1 MQERVLEALRGVAH
15 PTRGDV
21 VSAGLVRDLSV
32 GAEGAVSFTF
42 LLGRAD
48 PATLVRQVRKAAE
61 AVEGVRPPVRIQV
74 TDPAGLAVATH
85 GPPGA
90 PPSGQAGGRAGGQ
103 AGEPGIQPQS
113 VELPNLGRIIAISSG
128 KGGVGKT
135 TVAVNLAVSLAEAGH
150 RVGVMD
156 ADIYGPNVPRMLGV
170 FERPMRDGD
179 RIVPLEA
186 WGVKVMSL
194 GFLLERD
201 APVIWRGPIIMK
213 VINQFLH
220 DVAWGELDYFIVDL
234 PPGTGDAQLS
244 LAQSARVSAAVMVTT
259 PQMVAVG
266 DALRGARMFE
276 KVGVPVAGVVEN
288 MSGFTCAHCGHHTDI
303 FLTGGGERLAEEL
316 GVPLLGR
323 IPLQPGL
330 PDDADLGRPVIMAQP
345 GSPAAESLRTVTDR
359 LVKELENIGTELP
372 VIQG

>member
-1 MQERVLEALRGVAH
+1 MSDSLQARVLEALRGVAH

-21 VSAGLVRDLSV
+21 VSAELIRDLTAADS
-32 GAEGAVSFTF
+32 GEVSFTF

-48 PATLVRQVRKAAE
+48 PATLVRQVRKAVE
-61 AVEGVRPPVRIQV
+61 AVAGVRPPVRIQV
-74 TDPAGLAVATH
+74 TDPAGPAVATH

-90 PPSGQAGGRAGGQ
+90 PPTAGTGRTGETGG
-103 AGEPGIQPQS
+103 PGAPQS
-113 VELPNLGRIIAISSG
+113 VELPGLGRIIAISSG

-135 TVAVNLAVSLAEAGH
+135 TVAVNLAVALAEAGH

-170 FERPMRDGD
+170 FERPVRDGD
-179 RIVPLEA
+179 RIVPLQA

-288 MSGFTCAHCGHHTDI
+288 MSGFTCAHCGQHTDI
-303 FLTGGGERLAEEL
+303 FLTGGGEQLAEEL

-345 GSPAAESLRTVTDR
+345 GSAAAEALRAVTGR
-359 LVKELENIGTELP
+359 LVKELEYISTELP
-372 VIQG
+372 VIS